1 MGFIKIVLISHR
13 MCLMFSSRMGR
24 HFSMV
29 SLSIIHSMVKKGE
42 ILKNKRENLKNK
54 KEILTNNAI
63 SCE

>member
-1 MGFIKIVLISHR
+1 MGT
-13 MCLMFSSRMGR
+13 

-29 SLSIIHSMVKKGE
+29 SLSIIHNMVKKGE

-54 KEILTNNAI
+54 KEILTNNPI